1 MNKNFRMTLKPF
13 LVINYVFGFRIANLS
28 MNHSKLFDWFS
39 FLYMLLVWL
48 AYYFIATS
56 PLIYSLQK
64 SYPTEYHIIYLLEMF
79 ISLLSIVF
87 GVYYDKVRK
96 F

>member
-1 MNKNFRMTLKPF
+1 MIKNFRTILKPF
-13 LVINYVFGFRIANLS
+13 LIINYVFGLRIANLS
-28 MNHSKLFDWFS
+28 MNHSKLWFS
-39 FLYMLLVWL
+39 LLYMLLVWL
-48 AYYFIATS
+48 IYYFIATS

-64 SYPTEYHIIYLLEMF
+64 TYPTEYHIIYLLEIF

-96 F
+96 Y